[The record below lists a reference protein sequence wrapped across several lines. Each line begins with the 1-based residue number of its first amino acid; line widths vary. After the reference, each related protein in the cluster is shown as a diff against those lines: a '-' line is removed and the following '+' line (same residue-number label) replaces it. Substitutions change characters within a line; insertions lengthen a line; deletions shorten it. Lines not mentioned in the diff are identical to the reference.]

1 MKINVRQANSALI
14 SLIEDFAQV
23 IPVDANFLI
32 PPDRSREV
40 RGAQAITFHAFRRF
54 WLDPLFVTF
63 PYLAIHEAVY
73 EELVTSSSRT
83 YVKEKIEN
91 GQMILLSDRDLNERE
106 SAYRAMI
113 ESRIAVH
120 TAYDPE
126 IDNKDDRG
134 EVKSLAYIATKQ
146 LLYFCSR
153 DSRALRLLSEPFKN
167 SIGLFSVSAVQAY
180 ELIYYMYVMRMADPK
195 ELRVMYKYLY
205 YLSENDRQVNPE
217 WGQFIQSMQLL
228 YQESVNQSTGKPI
241 PIY

>member
-14 SLIEDFAQV
+14 SLIEDFAQI

-32 PPDRSREV
+32 PPDRTKEV
-40 RGAQAITFHAFRRF
+40 RGAQAITFQAFRKF
-54 WLDPLFVTF
+54 WLEPLFVTF

-73 EELVTSSSRT
+73 DELVTSSTRT
-83 YVKEKIEN
+83 YVKDRIDN
-91 GQMILLSDRDLNERE
+91 GQMILLSDEDLDERE

-113 ESRIAVH
+113 ELQIAQH

-134 EVKSLAYIATKQ
+134 EVKSLAHIATKQ

-167 SIGLFSVSAVQAY
+167 TIGLDSVSAIQAY
-180 ELIYYMYVMRMADPK
+180 ELIYYMYAMKMTDSK
-195 ELRVMYKYLY
+195 ELKAMYKYLY
-205 YLSENDRQVNPE
+205 YLSENDRRVNPE
-217 WGQFIQSMQLL
+217 WGQFIQAMQSL
-228 YQESVNQSTGKPI
+228 YQEYVNRSTGKPT
-241 PIY
+241 PRY